1 MYHTVIVPLD
11 GSPFAA
17 QAVTTGV
24 EIARRSGAD
33 LVLTRVHE
41 AYVYE
46 ETDYSIS
53 EDLSRRDQEEYLADV
68 AEFVEE
74 KCGVQSERRLL
85 TGGIVSALCTFARE
99 LEEPLIVMSTHGRT
113 GFSRAWLGSV
123 ADAVA
128 RQAATPVLMLRRHAV
143 DNGLATPAHTFRT
156 IMVALDGSDVSESAL
171 PHAVA
176 LATAFESRLALARV
190 VAPVR
195 VPASM
200 YAVPFAIPQEPIGE
214 TLDSRVDGAQSY
226 LNEVAAHIRAE
237 NPALDVTTSVR
248 VSDSTAPMLLE
259 MAGWASADT
268 IAVATH
274 GRGASRVIAASIAD
288 KILRGGP
295 EAVLIVRAEETA

>member
-33 LVLTRVHE
+33 LVLARVHE

-46 ETDYSIS
+46 DTDYSIS

-74 KCGVQSERRLL
+74 KCGVRAERRLL
-85 TGGIVSALCTFARE
+85 TGAIVSALCTFARD

-128 RQAATPVLMLRRHAV
+128 RQAPAPVLMLRRHGV
-143 DNGLATPAHTFRT
+143 DNGLATPAHTFRA

-176 LATAFESRLALARV
+176 LATTFESHLALARV

-200 YAVPFAIPQEPIGE
+200 YAVPFAIQQEPPTE
-214 TLDSRVDGAQSY
+214 TLDSRVDSAQSY
-226 LNEVAAHIRAE
+226 LNEVAARISREHLK
-237 NPALDVTTSVR
+237 LDVTTSVR

-259 MAGWASADT
+259 MAGWVSADT

-274 GRGASRVIAASIAD
+274 GRGASRLIAASIAD

-295 EAVLIVRAEETA
+295 EAVLIVRSEETV